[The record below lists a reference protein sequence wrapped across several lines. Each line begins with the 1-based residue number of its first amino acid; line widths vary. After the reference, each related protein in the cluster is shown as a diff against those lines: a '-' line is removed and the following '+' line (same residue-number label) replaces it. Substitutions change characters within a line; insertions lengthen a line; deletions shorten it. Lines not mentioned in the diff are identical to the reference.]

1 MKELDLF
8 DGVGSLEAL
17 TADPA
22 EADKEPSENPK
33 AYQLV
38 DLKDGSYVLKKY
50 NSYKAKQKY
59 FIIGHFKL
67 KSKSWQQN
75 RKSYAVY
82 ERKLEAKK
90 LERATVKRPE
100 TSVLKQAHELV
111 SMIDSEYEFDL
122 KSNSGVEMTD
132 YLANLIVKI
141 TEELNAK
148 YKKDKIAAEIE
159 MLDKLSGIKLDD
171 AQLSDEQ
178 VEKII
183 VAASRLYSKT
193 ELFCQKQNKNMEEIE
208 KQYYKKLHEEI
219 MAKGNLI

>member
-1 MKELDLF
+1 MDELDLF
-8 DGVGSLEAL
+8 DGIGPLEAE

-22 EADKEPSENPK
+22 EQEPTENPK

-38 DLKDGSYVLKKY
+38 DLHDGSYVLKKY
-50 NSYKAKQKY
+50 NGYKSVPKY
-59 FIIGHFKL
+59 FIIGHFRL
-67 KSKSWQQN
+67 RSKQWQQHDRSTSVHQ
-75 RKSYAVY
+75 RKREAQ
-82 ERKLEAKK
+82 KLGNTTVR
-90 LERATVKRPE
+90 RAE
-100 TSVLKQAHELV
+100 TNVLKQAHELV
-111 SMIDSEYEFDL
+111 NMINSEYVFDL
-122 KSNSGVEMTD
+122 KSNNGVEMTD

-141 TEELNAK
+141 TEDLNAK

-159 MLDKLSGIKLDD
+159 MIDTLAAIELNKDYV
-171 AQLSDEQ
+171 QLSDEQ

-193 ELFCQKQNKNMEEIE
+193 ELFCQKQNKNMEEIR